1 MALDSR
7 ISFRQRAIQIGVD
20 SDDVDALQT
29 SGIDTFAKYAFC
41 SPFQPGS
48 ADEKPLLT
56 FLEEALG
63 EAPNTD
69 KMSKLRRLF
78 FESHALCLQ
87 ELRQKVERTDH
98 TEAKILPLAEKV
110 ERVNFVKQK
119 LPGLLITQTLEPS
132 HQLID
137 KAVQQFE
144 ENSIRYLDLTTC
156 TSREQ
161 EVLAEKATP
170 SLSFDS
176 TGNIKVTKKQELAQ
190 CSLSGDLKLRNAL
203 QRRAIAY
210 DIANVA
216 TFAVL
221 EKWANTLFER
231 LQQEPPSGYKY
242 VSHEQLLRADKALW
256 LKVAE
261 DTRSNVQSK
270 GGVKP
275 VDEAIERWSVHPEV
289 QYHMMPLPGGS
300 SSSAATPKSAST
312 SASSPSTPKP
322 IVKDNDLKGPK
333 GKAKG
338 KGKGKIVVPQ
348 DCEIKFGENNKPI
361 CMKYNIG
368 TCRGNVR
375 PGKRCQYGFH
385 VCWKK
390 SCHKAHSAVE
400 CTS

>member
-176 TGNIKVTKKQELAQ
+176 TGNHQGHKEAGVSPVFPIRRPQTTQ
-190 CSLSGDLKLRNAL
+190 CFAAASHSL
-203 QRRAIAY
+203 
-210 DIANVA
+210 
-216 TFAVL
+216 
-221 EKWANTLFER
+221 
-231 LQQEPPSGYKY
+231 
-242 VSHEQLLRADKALW
+242 
-256 LKVAE
+256 
-261 DTRSNVQSK
+261 
-270 GGVKP
+270 
-275 VDEAIERWSVHPEV
+275 
-289 QYHMMPLPGGS
+289 
-300 SSSAATPKSAST
+300 
-312 SASSPSTPKP
+312 
-322 IVKDNDLKGPK
+322 
-333 GKAKG
+333 
-338 KGKGKIVVPQ
+338 
-348 DCEIKFGENNKPI
+348 
-361 CMKYNIG
+361 
-368 TCRGNVR
+368 
-375 PGKRCQYGFH
+375 
-385 VCWKK
+385 
-390 SCHKAHSAVE
+390 
-400 CTS
+400 